1 VGNPRPTESARGLFA
16 LFDWMTGRLP
26 WRLDS
31 RPYPVIVLEPAD
43 DPDDPD
49 AEDAPGRHLDELKR
63 FAAEAGLPAVS
74 PDLPEG
80 SEGGEDEEAAR
91 GAETAAIALVDAIS
105 QPLTWTHTRSPYG
118 RLRFP
123 RSDLVRTIQA
133 AAAEPGP
140 DGSPAPPP
148 YQRSAVA
155 AVDRWNEHA
164 RLFRWQSGR
173 LRAPGWWTTVG
184 GSLVAMIAVL
194 AGGIAEQTPS
204 PVLLTASGCLAA
216 VLLIVAGLSTR
227 RIWLAVLST
236 VGFGGRYRWF
246 ARTSFFAVLGD
257 GEDGGDDL
265 GFEGRLHRVYER
277 LAKPDAARF
286 LLQIKTFALLE
297 DLRDQHRRSAPDLRG
312 FKRPCPPVVFLA
324 GAGRHNGGLAVLSAI
339 SDIRARRS
347 EFHPLIVIAS
357 VDAATREELGGPAP
371 GSGPAPGGDAQER
384 YERWRSSLGTAQG
397 PSESVPLPY
406 LLRIPVTGDPAA
418 GRPDEFTVRR
428 RPRWTW
434 LWSRRS
440 LGAALM
446 ALVLVLVYV
455 QTNLRSTYCSVG
467 LPVHWNGDT
476 RIQTNG
482 DGSRECVGV
491 STHGVRFERGPDS
504 IGLDGERRR
513 PSHRNTGSRLTL
525 ADLQRRIEDENEAVL
540 ASRKPYVTLVYVGIF
555 TASPGQSDLT
565 VSSIRE
571 LAGAH
576 LAQMRNNRSGQ
587 PGAVG
592 NPLKVRLLPANTGQ
606 NMLFS
611 AETADRILDIAHRD
625 PTLVGV
631 TGFGRNTDH
640 SRAAIERLIAAGL
653 PLVNTVNSSD
663 RLPALPHYY
672 GLAATNFDE
681 AAATR
686 AAVRAELRGKPISRL
701 MLVHRAPGPSRDA
714 YSREIADDVARALTP
729 RTVDRVVYT
738 DTDDIAD
745 KVKRNCE
752 TAPAPFVYF
761 AGRSEDLPGLMNG
774 LVQGG
779 CTRRHLVLMAGDDVT
794 KTRFGTGPHE
804 VPIPANTVV
813 YHTAFV
819 HLPFL
824 IAGNADQTNGFFLL
838 ARNLLGIG
846 GPRARPAEPLLVD
859 GQMALTYDAVVA
871 LGQAAQNAF
880 AGLGLTAAAS
890 APVEGSRSVTS
901 GAVLLELRHLY
912 VRNAATGDIDFRGDR
927 HELNGPGDR
936 GLTMIKV
943 TLKDGTPV
951 TVPICG
957 RLNGG
962 VPAPGLK
969 PCPR

>member
-1 VGNPRPTESARGLFA
+1 MGNPRPTESGRGLLA
-16 LFDWMTGRLP
+16 LFDWMSGRLP

-43 DPDDPD
+43 DPD
-49 AEDAPGRHLDELKR
+49 APGRHLDELKR
-63 FAAEAGLPAVS
+63 LAAETGLPAIA
-74 PDLPEG
+74 PDLAG
-80 SEGGEDEEAAR
+80 D
-91 GAETAAIALVDAIS
+91 GAETAAIELVDTIS
-105 QPLTWTHTRSPYG
+105 QPLTWTHTRSPFG

-148 YQRSAVA
+148 YRRSPVA
-155 AVDRWNEHA
+155 AVDRWNERA
-164 RLFRWQSGR
+164 RLFRWQGGP

-204 PVLLTASGCLAA
+204 LILLTAAGCLAA
-216 VLLIVAGLSTR
+216 VLLLVAALSTR
-227 RIWLAVLST
+227 RIWLPVLSRL
-236 VGFGGRYRWF
+236 GFGGRYRWF

-257 GEDGGDDL
+257 GDEGGDDL

-277 LAKPDAARF
+277 LTKPDAARF

-297 DLRDQHRRSAPDLRG
+297 DLRDQHRRLAPDLRG
-312 FKRPCPPVVFLA
+312 FKRPAPPVVFLA
-324 GAGRHNGGLAVLSAI
+324 GLGRRNGGLAMLSAI

-357 VDAATREELGGPAP
+357 VGTATRDEFG
-371 GSGPAPGGDAQER
+371 GPAPGGDPR
-384 YERWRSSLGTAQG
+384 DLYEQWRSSLGTAQG

-406 LLRIPVTGDPAA
+406 LLRIPVTGEPASE
-418 GRPDEFTVRR
+418 RPDDFAVRR

-434 LWSRRS
+434 LWSWRS
-440 LGAALM
+440 LVAAALVS
-446 ALVLVLVYV
+446 ALALAYV
-455 QTNLRSTYCSVG
+455 QTDLRSTYCSVG
-467 LPVHWNGDT
+467 FPFGWNGDT
-476 RIQTNG
+476 RLQDNG

-491 STHGVRFERGPDS
+491 STHGVRFERGHDS
-504 IGLDGERRR
+504 IGLDGERRA
-513 PSHRNTGSRLTL
+513 PSPRNTGSRLTL
-525 ADLQRRIEDENEAVL
+525 ADLQRRIEDENQTVL
-540 ASRKPYVTLVYVGIF
+540 ASRKPYVTVVYAGVF

-571 LAGAH
+571 LAGAY

-587 PGAVG
+587 PGEVG
-592 NPLKVRLLPANTGQ
+592 NPLKLRLLPANTGQ

-611 AETADRILDIAHRD
+611 AETADRILDIARSD

-631 TGFGRNTDH
+631 VGFGRNTEN
-640 SRAAIERLIAAGL
+640 SQAAIGRLISAGL
-653 PLVNTVNSSD
+653 PVVNTVNSSD

-672 GLAATNFDE
+672 GLASTDYDE

-686 AAVRAELRGKPISRL
+686 AAVAAELNGRPISRA
-701 MLVHRAPGPSRDA
+701 MIVHRRPGPSKDA
-714 YSREIADDVARALTP
+714 YSREIADDVARALAP
-729 RTVDRVVYT
+729 RAVDRVDYVG
-738 DTDDIAD
+738 TDDVAGR
-745 KVKRNCE
+745 VKTACE
-752 TAPAPFVYF
+752 SAPAPFVYF
-761 AGRSEDLPGLMNG
+761 AGRAEDLPGLMNG

-779 CTRRHLVLMAGDDVT
+779 CTRRHLVLLTGDDVT
-794 KTRFGTGPHE
+794 KTRFGTSPHE
-804 VPIPANTVV
+804 VPIPANTVI

-824 IAGNADQTNGFFLL
+824 IAGDADQTNGFFLL

-846 GPRARPAEPLLVD
+846 APRVRPDEPLLVD
-859 GQMALTYDAVVA
+859 GQMALTYDATVA

-880 AGLGLTAAAS
+880 AGLGLTSPGS
-890 APVEGSRSVTS
+890 AVVAGSRSVTS
-901 GAVLLELRHLY
+901 GAVLLELRHLH
-912 VRNAATGDIDFRGDR
+912 VRNAATGDIDFRGDQ
-927 HELNGPGDR
+927 HKLNGPGDR
-936 GLTMIKV
+936 NLTLIKV
-943 TLKDGTPV
+943 TLEHGEPIST
-951 TVPICG
+951 PICG

-962 VPAPGLK
+962 VPAPKLD

>member
-1 VGNPRPTESARGLFA
+1 MGNPRPTESGRGLFA
-16 LFDWMTGRLP
+16 LFDWMSGRLP

-31 RPYPVIVLEPAD
+31 RPYPVIVLEPAG
-43 DPDDPD
+43 DP
-49 AEDAPGRHLDELKR
+49 DAPGRHLDELKR
-63 FAAEAGLPAVS
+63 FAAETGLPAIS
-74 PDLPEG
+74 PELP
-80 SEGGEDEEAAR
+80 GG
-91 GAETAAIALVDAIS
+91 GAEAAAIALVDAVS
-105 QPLTWTHTRSPYG
+105 QPLTWTHTRSPFG

-140 DGSPAPPP
+140 DGSAAPPP
-148 YQRSAVA
+148 YRRSPVA

-164 RLFRWQSGR
+164 RLFRWQNGP

-204 PVLLTASGCLAA
+204 LILLTAAACLAA
-216 VLLIVAGLSTR
+216 VLLVIAGISTR
-227 RIWLAVLST
+227 RIWLPVLSAF
-236 VGFGGRYRWF
+236 GFGGRYRWF

-265 GFEGRLHRVYER
+265 GFEGRLHRVCER
-277 LAKPDAARF
+277 LTKPDAARF

-312 FKRPCPPVVFLA
+312 FKRPSPPVVFLA
-324 GAGRHNGGLAVLSAI
+324 GARRHNGGLAVLSAI

-357 VDAATREELGGPAP
+357 VDAATRDELGGPAP
-371 GSGPAPGGDAQER
+371 GGDPRER

-418 GRPDEFTVRR
+418 ERPDEFTVRR

-434 LWSRRS
+434 LWSWRS
-440 LGAALM
+440 LAAAVLAL
-446 ALVLVLVYV
+446 ALVLVYA
-455 QTNLRSTYCSVG
+455 QTSLRSTYCSVG
-467 LPVHWNGDT
+467 FPVDWNGDT

-491 STHGVRFERGPDS
+491 STHGVRFERGRDS

-513 PSHRNTGSRLTL
+513 PSPRNTGSRLTL
-525 ADLQRRIEDENEAVL
+525 ADLQRRVEDENQAVL
-540 ASRKPYVTLVYVGIF
+540 DSRKPYVTIVYAGIF

-587 PGAVG
+587 PGEVG

-631 TGFGRNTDH
+631 AGFGRNTDH

-653 PLVNTVNSSD
+653 PVVNTVNSSD

-672 GLAATNFDE
+672 GLASTDFDE

-686 AAVRAELRGKPISRL
+686 AAVRAELRGRPISRL

-714 YSREIADDVARALTP
+714 YSREIADDVARALAP

-752 TAPAPFVYF
+752 SAAAPFVYF

-824 IAGNADQTNGFFLL
+824 IAGDADQTNGFFLL

-846 GPRARPAEPLLVD
+846 GPRVRPDEPLLVD

-880 AGLGLTAAAS
+880 AGLGLTAAGS
-890 APVEGSRSVTS
+890 APVAGSRSVTS

-927 HELNGPGDR
+927 HEVNGPGDR

-943 TLKDGTPV
+943 TLRDGTPV
-951 TVPICG
+951 AAPICG